1 MGAARSAWHDL
12 FSITGKTALVTGGA
26 RGVGRMIAH
35 GFVEAGAKVYV
46 TSRSPEAGRETAAEL
61 SELPGDGVCHA
72 LPADLS
78 SEEGC
83 GALAEAVKERES
95 SLDILVNNA
104 GVMGDMWMRRLTSS
118 VWRDVLSVNVEAGFY
133 MVRELLPLLKAAS
146 RDGDPARVINM
157 GSVGGHT
164 TSDVDIYAYS
174 ASKAAVHHLTA
185 HMARRLAPKVTVN
198 ALAPGWYET
207 RMTEA
212 VVKLYGP
219 AIAKGT
225 PMQRLGEPDDLA
237 GVAIFLA
244 SRASAYITGM
254 VVPVDGGTSTT

>member
-1 MGAARSAWHDL
+1 MAGARAEWHDV
-12 FSITGKTALVTGGA
+12 FSIAGKTALVTGGA
-26 RGVGRMIAH
+26 RGIGRMIAR
-35 GFVEAGAKVYV
+35 GYVEAGATVYV
-46 TSRSPEAGRETAAEL
+46 TSRSVDVCKEAADEL
-61 SELPGDGVCHA
+61 SMLPGDGTCLA

-83 GALAEAVKERES
+83 RSLAEAVKERES

-118 VWRDVLSVNVEAGFY
+118 VWRDVLAVNVEAGFY

-146 RDGDPARVINM
+146 GDGDPARVINM

-212 VVKLYGP
+212 VVKVYGT

-225 PMQRLGEPDDLA
+225 PMQRLGEPDDLV

-254 VVPVDGGTSTT
+254 VIPVDGGTSTT